1 MVARSREFRS
11 GEGGGVGEEGCVLA
25 AGGGELHAGS
35 AGVGD
40 GDGGGCGEAD
50 GGGVAEEFGAGL
62 GVVGVGAKLA
72 EGGAGEHE
80 EIVLGEDVVHAGA
93 EGGVAL
99 AEGGEF
105 GGGDGFAPGEAL
117 GYGGFEDGEVGVR
130 EVRVLLRRWRLG
142 LRAG

>member
-1 MVARSREFRS
+1 M
-11 GEGGGVGEEGCVLA
+11 
-25 AGGGELHAGS
+25 
-35 AGVGD
+35 GD
-40 GDGGGCGEAD
+40 GDGGGSGEAD
-50 GGGVAEEFGAGL
+50 GGCVAEELGAGL
-62 GVVGVGAKLA
+62 GVVGAGAELA

-117 GYGGFEDGEVGVR
+117 GYGGVEDGEVRCGL
-130 EVRVLLRRWRLG
+130 VRVLFCDG
-142 LRAG
+142 G